1 MLDLTRFF
9 FGEPSQV
16 YSVQEN
22 LFHKNLADYTVE
34 DASATTVRFH
44 SGALAVITATN
55 GAIPNRWDCDW
66 RVFMPGLA
74 ADFNDA
80 NHATFQYTGQPWA
93 SAVSVS
99 AEKDMY
105 RAETLDLL
113 QAIQDD
119 RPAQVPIEEG
129 VRSLCFA
136 LAATEFRSNQRTGD
150 GRVTGITRKEQA
162 VEVNSREKIDL
173 GGTWQIAF
181 DPENVGV
188 QQKWSGENYPEH
200 QAGPVEVPGIW
211 NLTYPDMQGVA
222 YYRTTFTVPASWH
235 GKAILLDFEGAIY
248 TCQAWVDGQ
257 FAGSHEGGYTPFWF
271 DVSNLV
277 KPGSECVL
285 IVRVAVPSKK
295 QEVDGIILEQA
306 PLSKHSWYYVY
317 GGLWGHVSLTALA
330 ETGLPGHHG

>member
-1 MLDLTRFF
+1 MNPARYIPSRRIFFTRTL
-9 FGEPSQV
+9 E
-16 YSVQEN
+16 
-22 LFHKNLADYTVE
+22 DYTVE

-136 LAATEFRSNQRTGD
+136 LAAAESAQTNAP
-150 GRVTGITRKEQA
+150 VM
-162 VEVNSREKIDL
+162 VEL
-173 GGTWQIAF
+173 
-181 DPENVGV
+181 
-188 QQKWSGENYPEH
+188 
-200 QAGPVEVPGIW
+200 
-211 NLTYPDMQGVA
+211 
-222 YYRTTFTVPASWH
+222 
-235 GKAILLDFEGAIY
+235 
-248 TCQAWVDGQ
+248 
-257 FAGSHEGGYTPFWF
+257 
-271 DVSNLV
+271 
-277 KPGSECVL
+277 
-285 IVRVAVPSKK
+285 
-295 QEVDGIILEQA
+295 
-306 PLSKHSWYYVY
+306 PL
-317 GGLWGHVSLTALA
+317 
-330 ETGLPGHHG
+330 